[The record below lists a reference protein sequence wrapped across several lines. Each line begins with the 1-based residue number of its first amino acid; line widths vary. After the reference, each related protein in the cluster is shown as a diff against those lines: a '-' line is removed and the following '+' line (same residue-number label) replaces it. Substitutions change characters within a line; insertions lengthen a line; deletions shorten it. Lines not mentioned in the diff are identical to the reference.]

1 MSESFGSRGKGTI
14 LKFRETHTP
23 FLPGPIITKSA
34 EASADPGP
42 LVLAV
47 AASHAH
53 PPVEP
58 GASRRTARAHPA
70 PARGR
75 GEPAPDRAITA
86 ASGAQTRPPGTPTRA
101 VKDSWRLWRVW
112 VVDGL
117 ERSLPAPAP
126 ERCWASPVHIC
137 VPKCKRGQDHVNAR
151 SFPHLKLQPD
161 PARKEGSAFRRVS

>member
-34 EASADPGP
+34 EASTDPGP
-42 LVLAV
+42 LALAV

-58 GASRRTARAHPA
+58 GASRRTARTRPA
-70 PARGR
+70 PAR
-75 GEPAPDRAITA
+75 PAPAR
-86 ASGAQTRPPGTPTRA
+86 TRQGHHSSLGGPDAPAGHTHQGRQG
-101 VKDSWRLWRVW
+101 LWRVW

-137 VPKCKRGQDHVNAR
+137 VPK
-151 SFPHLKLQPD
+151 
-161 PARKEGSAFRRVS
+161 